1 MNTLNAIFE
10 IFYAFR
16 SRQIFRQAQN
26 RTRDQLARLPRHLA
40 DDLNLQ
46 ALGMTDPR

>member
-1 MNTLNAIFE
+1 MNALNAIFD

-16 SRQIFRQAQN
+16 SRQISRQTRN

-40 DDLNLQ
+40 DDLDLQ
-46 ALGMTDPR
+46 ALGMTAAR

>member
-1 MNTLNAIFE
+1 MSTLNAIFD

-16 SRQIFRQAQN
+16 SRQITRQTRN

-40 DDLNLQ
+40 DDLGLQ
-46 ALGMTDPR
+46 ALGMTPPC

>member
-1 MNTLNAIFE
+1 MNTLIVIFD

-16 SRQIFRQAQN
+16 TRQISRLTRN

-40 DDLNLQ
+40 DDLDLQ

>member
-1 MNTLNAIFE
+1 MSTLNLIFD

-16 SRQIFRQAQN
+16 SRQISRLTRN

-40 DDLNLQ
+40 DDLDLQ
-46 ALGMTDPR
+46 ALGMTDSR

>member
-16 SRQIFRQAQN
+16 SRQIFRQTQN

>member
-1 MNTLNAIFE
+1 MNTLNTIFE

-16 SRQIFRQAQN
+16 SRQIFRQTQN

-40 DDLNLQ
+40 DDLDLQ

>member
-1 MNTLNAIFE
+1 MSTLNVIFD

-16 SRQIFRQAQN
+16 SRQISRLTRN

-40 DDLNLQ
+40 DDLDLQ
-46 ALGMTDPR
+46 GLGMTDPR